1 MITAIGGIGSL
12 PVSTTVNKT
21 APASS
26 ASGADFGQV
35 LTQVA
40 SDAVNALKGG
50 EAAAIG
56 GVSGTQSAQDVVQA
70 VMNAEQAL
78 QTAVAVRDKLVA
90 AYQEITRMQI

>member
-1 MITAIGGIGSL
+1 MINAIGSIGSL
-12 PVSTTVNKT
+12 PFSSPVAKPAATP
-21 APASS
+21 APG
-26 ASGADFGQV
+26 GADFGQM
-35 LTQVA
+35 LGQVA

-56 GVSGTQSAQDVVQA
+56 GVAGTQSAQDVVQA

>member
-1 MITAIGGIGSL
+1 MINAIGSIGSL
-12 PVSTTVNKT
+12 PFSNSIAK
-21 APASS
+21 PAATS
-26 ASGADFGQV
+26 AAAGSDFGQM

-50 EAAAIG
+50 EAASIG
-56 GVSGTQSAQDVVQA
+56 GVTGTQSAQDVVQA